1 MEAERQAINSP
12 VQATASDLM
21 LFSMVKLHQL
31 LDPREAYMV
40 GTLHDAIFFQVREDK
55 IDKWAA
61 IIKETMENLP
71 LKKTFGF
78 EPSIPIVVDVDYD
91 QHWTGTPDASG
102 LGIKY

>member
-21 LFSMVKLHQL
+21 LFAMTRLHKL

-40 GTLHDAIFFQVREDK
+40 ATLHDAIMLQIRDDK
-55 IDKWAA
+55 LDKWIP
-61 IIKETMENLP
+61 IIREIMENLP
-71 LKKTFGF
+71 TKKTFGF
-78 EPSIPIVVDVDYD
+78 EPSVPIVVDIEHD

-102 LGIKY
+102 LGIEY